1 METKPT
7 RESAAITRDP
17 VISVVVDMLAE
28 GGPESVQFREVA
40 RRAAVSMTT
49 IYKRAGTRE
58 ELIAVAV
65 ESWVADNLG
74 RPIPAPPPGEPLADG
89 LMRIFRHVFGPW
101 ERSPSILRAYHRVR
115 SGPRGQAVERRAWAA
130 VEPAARRLL
139 SGVPPDYAADIEV
152 VLTHVANGLIVRFA
166 AGEIASTDILP
177 LLDRVVRR
185 LTSDNS
191 AEAAMAGQN
200 PGTTGPAGDTADPN
214 SPR

>member
-1 METKPT
+1 MKTKPT
-7 RESAAITRDP
+7 RESATVTRDP
-17 VISVVVDMLAE
+17 VISVVVDMLTE

-65 ESWVADNLG
+65 ESWVTDNLG

-101 ERSPSILRAYHRVR
+101 ERNPSMLRAYHRVR
-115 SGPRGQAVERRAWAA
+115 SGPWGQAVERRAWEA

-139 SGVPPDYAADIEV
+139 SGAPPDYAADIEV

-185 LTSDNS
+185 LTADNS

-200 PGTTGPAGDTADPN
+200 ADTTRPASTVSSD
-214 SPR
+214 

>member
-1 METKPT
+1 MTTGLT
-7 RESAAITRDP
+7 REPSAAAADP
-17 VISVVVDMLAE
+17 VISVVVDMLTE
-28 GGPESVQFREVA
+28 GGHESVQFRAVA

-58 ELIAVAV
+58 ELIAAAV

-74 RPIPAPPPGEPLADG
+74 QPIPAGPPGEPLADG

-101 ERSPSILRAYHRVR
+101 ERNPAMLRAYQRVR

-130 VEPAARRLL
+130 VEPSARALL
-139 SGVPPDYAADIEV
+139 AGAPPDYAADIEV
-152 VLTHVANGLIVRFA
+152 VLTHVANGLIVRVA
-166 AGEIASTDILP
+166 AGEISAADILP

-191 AEAAMAGQN
+191 AEAARAAG
-200 PGTTGPAGDTADPN
+200 TAQ
-214 SPR
+214 